1 MIPLKL
7 FLSAKVLIQ
16 IQQQKIKKK
25 KNSKEDPGMLVL
37 CVADEGRA
45 TSFGKQMDSDWE
57 WT

>member
-25 KNSKEDPGMLVL
+25 INSKEDPGMLVL